1 MLRDILVEICTS
13 VAILALVV
21 LTSYAAKMF
30 HIKCEQWQSKTDSES
45 LRALIEKVDYIVQTC
60 VEATNQTIV
69 DDLKK
74 KGALTDE
81 EKRRAF
87 NKTFESVQNML
98 TDEDKQRIADNFGD
112 ISTYV
117 TNSVEN
123 YIKTS
128 KIENIDI
135 PI

>member
-1 MLRDILVEICTS
+1 
-13 VAILALVV
+13 
-21 LTSYAAKMF
+21 
-30 HIKCEQWQSKTDSES
+30 
-45 LRALIEKVDYIVQTC
+45 LIEKVDYIVQTC

-74 KGALTDE
+74 KGTLTDDD
-81 EKRRAF
+81 KRRAF

-98 TDEDKQRIADNFGD
+98 TDEDKQKIADNFGD